1 MWYDIVAHEPLVVVE
16 NNRLFAARG
25 LAHALGNQIMDP
37 LFVLTLARTTH
48 VALHLQTVIGFGRTD
63 GPENVLTY
71 QWSAPRALYARHRAP
86 GNRASAMLVCI

>member
-25 LAHALGNQIMDP
+25 LAHALGNQIVDP
-37 LFVLTLARTTH
+37 LFVFTLARTAH

-63 GPENVLTY
+63 GPENVLAY
-71 QWSAPRALYARHRAP
+71 RWIAVRALYARHRAP
-86 GNRASAMLVCI
+86 GNRAQTMLVCI